1 MILVTGG
8 CGFIGSAIV
17 KRLVEQGEQVR
28 VIDNMSRGTT
38 RIDGVTYFQ
47 YDLRQEQCFDS
58 VYDGV
63 EEIIHAAYVNGTKTF
78 YEKPYLVLEVGVK
91 SIVNL
96 LDACD
101 TYGIGK
107 FTLLSSSE
115 VCRAKLVGPNEA
127 IPLVIPDPFNPR
139 YSYSTGKIISEMLCL
154 YFPGFERL
162 LIARPFNV
170 YGPNMAAGHVIPDF
184 IAQIGQWPFRILGD
198 GRETRSFC
206 YIDDFVDGFMLM
218 RACGQ
223 HRDIFNIGTEEETT
237 IRTLARTILYLAN
250 ASAAEIVESGQLREG
265 DAPRRMPD
273 TTKIRALGYQPRVS
287 LIEGLKRTMAW
298 TSETRADCL
307 SGESSF

>member
-1 MILVTGG
+1 MTILVTGG

-17 KRLVEQGEQVR
+17 RRLVEQGEHVR
-28 VIDNMSRGTT
+28 VIDNMSRGRTK
-38 RIDGVTYFQ
+38 IHGAEYWQ
-47 YDLRQEQCFDS
+47 HDLRQEQRCFDS
-58 VYDGV
+58 VYNDV

-101 TYGIGK
+101 HYGIRK
-107 FTLLSSSE
+107 FTLISSSE

-127 IPLVIPDPFNPR
+127 IPLVIPDPFNAR
-139 YSYSTGKIISEMLCL
+139 YSYSAGKIISEMLCL

-184 IAQIGQWPFRILGD
+184 IAQVGQWPFRILGN
-198 GRETRSFC
+198 GNETRSFC

-218 RACGQ
+218 REHGQ

-237 IRTLARTILYLAN
+237 IRTLAQTILHLSN
-250 ASAAEIVESGQLREG
+250 ASTVIEESGQLREG

-273 TTKIRALGYQPRVS
+273 TTKIRSLGYQPRVS

-298 TSETRADCL
+298 AAA
-307 SGESSF
+307 